1 MAATIK
7 DIARETGLSIA
18 TVSKYING
26 GKLREK
32 NRAAIERAVKKLD
45 YKVNEYARGLKSNK
59 SRTIGVVIPELSNI
73 FITQIITVFEQIL
86 RGRGYSV
93 IICDCHTNEQIE
105 CDVVR
110 FLMGKMVDGIINMPV
125 CKDGRHLR
133 PAVEGGIPIVLIDR
147 TIPELSDF
155 TDCVLIDNVRAAENA
170 TTHLLE
176 NGHRNIGIIIGP
188 ADIFTSA
195 QRLEGYNRAL
205 AAHGGRRSENLTAYS
220 DYTVQGGYESMRA
233 LLRAETGMTAVFV
246 TNYEMTLGAIIAAN
260 ESGVNIPD
268 QLSFIGF
275 DNLDLS
281 RVAHPKLTIVS
292 QPLEEIGA
300 QVARLLLERLGAD
313 GYKAPMTVAL
323 STTLQ
328 RGASVKSLTAA
339 R

>member
-7 DIARETGLSIA
+7 DIARETGLGIA
-18 TVSKYING
+18 TISKYING

-32 NRAAIERAVKKLD
+32 NRAAIELAIQRLD

-59 SRTIGVVIPELSNI
+59 SRTIGVIIPELSNL
-73 FITQIITVFEQIL
+73 FITQIITVFEEIL
-86 RGRGYSV
+86 RGKGYSV
-93 IICDCHTNEQIE
+93 IICDCHTDEQIE

-110 FLMGKMVDGIINMPV
+110 FLMGKMVDGIINMPM
-125 CKDGRHLR
+125 CKDGRHLA
-133 PAVEGGIPIVLIDR
+133 PAVEIEIPIVLIDR
-147 TIPELSDF
+147 TVTALSDF
-155 TDCVLIDNVRAAENA
+155 TDCVLVDNVRAAQNA

-195 QRLEGYNRAL
+195 QRLQGYNRAL
-205 AAHGGRRSENLTAYS
+205 TEHGGMLDSNLIAYS

-233 LLRAETGMTAVFV
+233 LLKVDNAMTAVFV

-260 ESGVNIPD
+260 EMGVNIPE

-281 RVAHPKLTIVS
+281 RVAHPRLTIVT

-300 QVARLLLERLGAD
+300 QVARLLLERLGEHKHTPPATIVL
-313 GYKAPMTVAL
+313 PTAL
-323 STTLQ
+323 Q
-328 RGASVKSLTAA
+328 EGASVKHL
-339 R
+339 